1 MRQFI
6 KRILYCFIFFFTFL
20 LLMYVIAFCV
30 GKPELNKDRYIK
42 LYDDQNKIFYQSVN
56 NYSGQYVSIDDVS
69 PYFLKA
75 IVAIE
80 DKRFYCHLGF
90 DYVGISR
97 AIKTNVLKR
106 KTSQGASTITQQYAR
121 LLYLTNEKTWS
132 RKVKEAFFTL
142 QLETH
147 LSKKEIL
154 EGYINNVYF
163 GHGIYGIENASQYF
177 YGKKA
182 KELTLN
188 EASMLAGVV
197 NGPQYYSPILNKERA
212 KQRQSLVLKA
222 MYDNQM
228 ITQSILEATQK
239 QTLNL
244 ASEHSLNENMSTY
257 YYKDTVLEE
266 LEELGFYNNQ

>member
-1 MRQFI
+1 MYI
-6 KRILYCFIFFFTFL
+6 IAL
-20 LLMYVIAFCV
+20 LCR
-30 GKPELNKDRYIK
+30 KTELNKDRYIK
-42 LYDDQNKIFYQSVN
+42 LYDDQNKIFIKVSIIIV
-56 NYSGQYVSIDDVS
+56 GKYVSIDDVS

-75 IVAIE
+75 ITALE
-80 DKRFYCHLGF
+80 DKRFYSHHGF
-90 DYVGISR
+90 DYVRISR

-142 QLETH
+142 QLEAH

-212 KQRQSLVLKA
+212 KQRQNLVLKA

-244 ASEHSLNENMSTY
+244 ASGHSFSNENMSTY
-257 YYKDTVLEE
+257 YYKDTV
-266 LEELGFYNNQ
+266 FRRIKRN